1 MLNASKSICFD
12 NRNSPAHGNPMR
24 NCASLIFSLALTGSA
39 VAAELPTGNWT
50 RDDGGSKVR
59 IQPCGKSFCA
69 VNTFIRDPQSDE
81 KVGDVLVMTL
91 EDKGEALSGTAFD
104 KRRNKSYNISVSV
117 KNGSMN
123 TRGCILGGL
132 LCKGVAWSRAK

>member
-1 MLNASKSICFD
+1 
-12 NRNSPAHGNPMR
+12 MR
-24 NCASLIFSLALTGSA
+24 YYCSLILLFAFSGASFG
-39 VAAELPTGNWT
+39 AELPTGAWT
-50 RDDGGSKVR
+50 RTDGGSKVR

-69 VNTFIRDPQSDE
+69 TNTFIRDPQSDE

-91 EDKGEALSGTAFD
+91 EDKGDALSGTAFD

-117 KNGSMN
+117 NNGSMN

-132 LCKGVAWSRAK
+132 LCKGVAWTKAN